1 MVPTAIQS
9 RLICIR
15 TITDWV
21 GVVVLWYCG
30 TVVCLLYHILYKMY
44 RVQSK
49 VWGFIKNKTVDSF
62 TEPNLHTQV
71 EIYLNLGDHN

>member
-1 MVPTAIQS
+1 M
-9 RLICIR
+9 ICIR

-21 GVVVLWYCG
+21 GVVVLWY
-30 TVVCLLYHILYKMY
+30 VLLYHILYKMY

-62 TEPNLHTQV
+62 
-71 EIYLNLGDHN
+71 I

>member
-1 MVPTAIQS
+1 MLFTPHGPHCNTIQS

-21 GVVVLWYCG
+21 GVVVLWY
-30 TVVCLLYHILYKMY
+30 VLLYHILYKMY

-49 VWGFIKNKTVDSF
+49 VWGFIKNKTV
-62 TEPNLHTQV
+62 E
-71 EIYLNLGDHN
+71 